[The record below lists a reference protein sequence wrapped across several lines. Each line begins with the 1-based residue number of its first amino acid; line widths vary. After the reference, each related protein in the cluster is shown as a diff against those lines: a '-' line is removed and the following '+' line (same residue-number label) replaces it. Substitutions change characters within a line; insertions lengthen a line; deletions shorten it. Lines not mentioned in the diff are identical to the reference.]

1 MLSYLFRCNCFIFSI
16 FFLTGYERNSVTV
29 ALGKKKMLCGVPL
42 LWLMMVSEL
51 SLLLLP
57 TPLRNVPEFVV
68 CESLQLILWGL

>member
-1 MLSYLFRCNCFIFSI
+1 
-16 FFLTGYERNSVTV
+16 
-29 ALGKKKMLCGVPL
+29 MLCGVPL

-68 CESLQLILWGL
+68 GASLQS